1 MADIANPFLGQLARI
16 IEDESI
22 QNGYNVIF
30 GSSDENCR
38 KSQSLVETFLN
49 RQVDGFIIVPAEGCK
64 KQVEAL
70 IQRDVLLVLIDRY
83 LPEVESNF
91 VVLDNYSAV
100 YNSVEHLLKKGMKQ
114 IEMVAYK
121 NSLTHMEERTNG
133 YLQAMKDYGREKE
146 VSITELP
153 FHFDRSEMN
162 EVISNL
168 YEVKKC
174 EAVVFATN
182 TLSLAGLYAVKKLRN
197 E

>member
-64 KQVEAL
+64 KQVKAL

-100 YNSVEHLLKKGMKQ
+100 YNSVEHL
-114 IEMVAYK
+114 
-121 NSLTHMEERTNG
+121 S
-133 YLQAMKDYGREKE
+133 
-146 VSITELP
+146 
-153 FHFDRSEMN
+153 
-162 EVISNL
+162 
-168 YEVKKC
+168 
-174 EAVVFATN
+174 
-182 TLSLAGLYAVKKLRN
+182 
-197 E
+197 